1 MNKSDLGQPKV
12 TDISVY
18 IPLADYDLQ
27 SESTTDGSTQLSLAD
42 ANRWILWKVDL
53 HDYKGKLTLR
63 LEPRKQG
70 HISRLPIVK
79 AWYTLQN
86 YVASG
91 LNITPINIINSTAK
105 VFQKVEAY
113 TEVAVEIKN

>member
-1 MNKSDLGQPKV
+1 M
-12 TDISVY
+12 
-18 IPLADYDLQ
+18 
-27 SESTTDGSTQLSLAD
+27 
-42 ANRWILWKVDL
+42 WKVEL
-53 HDYKGKLTLR
+53 HDFKAKLTLR

-91 LNITPINIINSTAK
+91 LNITAINITNSSAK
-105 VFQKVEAY
+105 VFQKIEAS